1 VKLTDLLNPRR
12 VIVPLAATT
21 LEEGM
26 GLLIDACKADGRV
39 SDPER
44 LDQVI
49 RESWPEDTMSIGPHA
64 WLPHFRT
71 DAVPSLV
78 VALGI
83 AREPMTGRELGTAAL
98 PMILLIVAPPG
109 EAAAYLQTVAAFAR
123 ALARPE
129 VAEQLLAARSA
140 EEVLSL
146 PALRDIELHGQLLV
160 RDIMTARIPAVHPET
175 SLAEAAQLLVS
186 SQMGA
191 VPVVAESGALVGM
204 LSHRELLRYLVPAYV
219 QRITTGEP
227 SPGAG
232 RAKAAPDPQTTP
244 VREAMARNVLCV
256 SEDQSVA
263 EVAQLLASKDVERV
277 PVVEDGI
284 LRGFLTRADI
294 VRKVL
299 GAGGTGGG
307 WAGGSGAA

>member
-1 VKLTDLLNPRR
+1 VRLTDLLSPGR
-12 VIVPLAATT
+12 VIVPLPATT

-26 GLLIDACKADGRV
+26 RLLIEACKADGRV
-39 SDPER
+39 SDPNR
-44 LDQVI
+44 LDEVI
-49 RESWPEDTMSIGPHA
+49 RESWPEDTMTIGPHA

-71 DAVPSLV
+71 DAVPSLI

-83 AREPMTGRELGTAAL
+83 ARQPMTGRALGTAAL

-140 EEVLSL
+140 EEVVSL
-146 PALRDIELHGQLLV
+146 PALREIELPGQLLV
-160 RDIMTARIPAVHPET
+160 RDIMTARIPAVTPET
-175 SLAEAAQLLVS
+175 SLAQAAQLLAG
-186 SQMGA
+186 SQVGA
-191 VPVVAESGALVGM
+191 IPVVTESGALVGI

-219 QRITTGEP
+219 QQVTTGEVTAG
-227 SPGAG
+227 GAKT
-232 RAKAAPDPQTTP
+232 KAVPDPESTP

-256 SEDQSVA
+256 SEEQSVA
-263 EVAQLLASKDVERV
+263 EVAQLLATKEVERV
-277 PVVEDGI
+277 PVVQDGI

-294 VRKVL
+294 VRKLL
-299 GAGGTGGG
+299 GRASGGAY
-307 WAGGSGAA
+307 AGGSGAGS

>member
-1 VKLTDLLNPRR
+1 VRLTDLLSLRR
-12 VIVPLAATT
+12 VIVPLPATT

-26 GLLIDACKADGRV
+26 RLLIEACKADGRV
-39 SDPER
+39 SDPDR
-44 LDQVI
+44 LDEVI

-83 AREPMTGRELGTAAL
+83 ARAPMTGRDLGTAAL

-129 VAEQLLAARSA
+129 VAERLLAAGSA
-140 EEVLSL
+140 EEVLTL
-146 PALRDIELHGQLLV
+146 PNLRDIELQGQLLV
-160 RDIMTARIPAVHPET
+160 RDIMTARIPAVRPET

-186 SQMGA
+186 SQIGA
-191 VPVVAESGALVGM
+191 VPVVAESGELVGM
-204 LSHRELLRYLVPAYV
+204 LSHRELLRYLVPGYV
-219 QRITTGEP
+219 QRMTTGELP
-227 SPGAG
+227 AGAT
-232 RAKAAPDPQTTP
+232 RLKAAADPRSTP

-256 SEDQSVA
+256 SEEQSVA

-277 PVVEDGI
+277 PVVQDGI

-299 GAGGTGGG
+299 GAVK
-307 WAGGSGAA
+307 

>member
-1 VKLTDLLNPRR
+1 VRLTDLLSPRR
-12 VIVPLAATT
+12 VIVPLPATT

-26 GLLIDACKADGRV
+26 RLLIDACKADGRV
-39 SDPER
+39 SDPDR
-44 LDQVI
+44 LDEVI

-129 VAEQLLAARSA
+129 VAEQLLAVASA
-140 EEVLSL
+140 EEVLRLPSL
-146 PALRDIELHGQLLV
+146 REVELQGQLLV
-160 RDIMTARIPAVHPET
+160 RDIMTARIPAVRPET
-175 SLAEAAQLLVS
+175 SLAEAASLLAS
-186 SQMGA
+186 SQIGA
-191 VPVVAESGALVGM
+191 VPVVAQSGELVGM

-219 QRITTGEP
+219 QRMTTGEVP
-227 SPGAG
+227 AATTK
-232 RAKAAPDPQTTP
+232 AKASADPLSTP
-244 VREAMARNVLCV
+244 VREVMARNVLCV
-256 SEDQSVA
+256 SEEESVA

-277 PVVEDGI
+277 PVVQDGI

-299 GAGGTGGG
+299 GAVK
-307 WAGGSGAA
+307 

>member
-1 VKLTDLLNPRR
+1 VKLADLLSARR
-12 VIVPLAATT
+12 VIVPLGAAT

-26 GLLIDACKADGRV
+26 RLLVDACKADGRV
-39 SDPER
+39 RDPDR
-44 LDQVI
+44 LDEVI

-83 AREPMTGRELGTAAL
+83 APEPMTGRQLGAGAL

-123 ALARPE
+123 ALARPD
-129 VAEQLLAARSA
+129 VAEQLLAARSS

-146 PALRDIELHGQLLV
+146 PALREIELQGQLLV

-186 SQMGA
+186 GQIGA
-191 VPVVAESGALVGM
+191 VPVVGESGELVGM

-219 QRITTGEP
+219 QRMTTGEVP
-227 SPGAG
+227 AEGARG
-232 RAKAAPDPQTTP
+232 KAAPDPRSTP

-256 SEDQSVA
+256 SEEQSLA
-263 EVAQLLASKDVERV
+263 EVAQLLATKDVERV
-277 PVVEDGI
+277 PVVQDGI
-284 LRGFLTRADI
+284 LRGLLSRAEI

-299 GAGGTGGG
+299 GAGASGGG
-307 WAGGSGAA
+307 YAGASGAG

>member
-1 VKLTDLLNPRR
+1 MR
-12 VIVPLAATT
+12 
-21 LEEGM
+21 
-26 GLLIDACKADGRV
+26 LLIDACQADGRV
-39 SDPER
+39 SDPHR
-44 LDQVI
+44 LEEVI

-83 AREPMTGRELGTAAL
+83 AREPMSGRELGTAAL

-129 VAEQLLAARSA
+129 VAEQLLAARSS

-146 PALRDIELHGQLLV
+146 PTLRDIELHGQLLV
-160 RDIMTARIPAVHPET
+160 RDIMMARITAVQPET

-191 VPVVAESGALVGM
+191 VPVVAESGELVGM

-219 QRITTGEP
+219 QRMTTGEVP
-227 SPGAG
+227 AGAA
-232 RAKAAPDPQTTP
+232 RVKAAADPRSTP
-244 VREAMARNVLCV
+244 VREVMARNVLCV
-256 SEDQSVA
+256 SEEQSVA

-277 PVVEDGI
+277 PVVQDGI

-299 GAGGTGGG
+299 GAVK
-307 WAGGSGAA
+307 

>member
-1 VKLTDLLNPRR
+1 VRLTDLLSPRR
-12 VIVPLAATT
+12 VIVPLPATT

-26 GLLIDACKADGRV
+26 RLLIEACKADGRV
-39 SDPER
+39 TDPDR
-44 LDQVI
+44 LDEVI

-83 AREPMTGRELGTAAL
+83 ARQPMTGRDLGTAAL

-129 VAEQLLAARSA
+129 VADQLLAVGSA
-140 EEVLSL
+140 EEVLRLPSL
-146 PALRDIELHGQLLV
+146 REVELQGQLLV
-160 RDIMTARIPAVHPET
+160 RDVMTARIPAVRPET
-175 SLAEAAQLLVS
+175 SLAEAASLLLS
-186 SQMGA
+186 SQIGA
-191 VPVVAESGALVGM
+191 VPVVAESGELVGM

-219 QRITTGEP
+219 QRMTTGEVP
-227 SPGAG
+227 VGTTRLKP
-232 RAKAAPDPQTTP
+232 AADPRSTP

-256 SEDQSVA
+256 SEEQSVA

-277 PVVEDGI
+277 PVVQDGI

-299 GAGGTGGG
+299 GAVK
-307 WAGGSGAA
+307 

>member
-1 VKLTDLLNPRR
+1 VKLTDLLSPRR
-12 VIVPLAATT
+12 VIVPLPAAS

-26 GLLIDACKADGRV
+26 RLLVDACKADGRV
-39 SDPER
+39 SDSER
-44 LDQVI
+44 LEQVI

-83 AREPMTGRELGTAAL
+83 AREPMIGRELGATAL

-129 VAEQLLAARSA
+129 LAEQLLRAGSP
-140 EEVLSL
+140 EEVLTL
-146 PALRDIELHGQLLV
+146 PALREVELQGQLLV
-160 RDIMTARIPAVHPET
+160 RDVMSARIRAVHPET
-175 SLAEAAQLLVS
+175 SLAEAAQILVT

-191 VPVVAESGALVGM
+191 VPVIAESGALVGM
-204 LSHRELLRYLVPAYV
+204 LSHRELLRYLVPSYI
-219 QRITTGEP
+219 QRMTAGETP
-227 SPGAG
+227 AAG
-232 RAKAAPDPQTTP
+232 SRAKAAPDPGTTP

-284 LRGFLTRADI
+284 LRGLLTRADI
-294 VRKVL
+294 VQKLL
-299 GAGGTGGG
+299 GGASGG
-307 WAGGSGAA
+307 

>member
-1 VKLTDLLNPRR
+1 VKLTDLLSPRR
-12 VIVPLAATT
+12 VIVPLPATS

-26 GLLIDACKADGRV
+26 RLLVDACHADGRV
-39 SDPER
+39 SDPDR

-49 RESWPEDTMSIGPHA
+49 RESWPEDTMTIGPHA

-83 AREPMTGRELGTAAL
+83 ARAPMVGRELGTTAL

-109 EAAAYLQTVAAFAR
+109 EPAAYLQTVAAFAR
-123 ALARPE
+123 VLARPE
-129 VAEQLLAARSA
+129 LAEQLLRAGSP

-146 PALRDIELHGQLLV
+146 PALHQLELQGQLLV
-160 RDIMTARIPAVHPET
+160 RDIMSTRIAAVHPES
-175 SLAEAAQLLVS
+175 SLAEAARLLVGG
-186 SQMGA
+186 QMGA

-204 LSHRELLRYLVPAYV
+204 LSYRELLRYLVPSYI
-219 QRITTGEP
+219 QLMTTGET
-227 SPGAG
+227 PGAG
-232 RAKAAPDPQTTP
+232 SRAKAAPDPQTTP

-277 PVVEDGI
+277 PVVDDGI
-284 LRGFLTRADI
+284 LRGLLTRADI
-294 VRKVL
+294 VRKL
-299 GAGGTGGG
+299 LEAASGG
-307 WAGGSGAA
+307 

>member
-1 VKLTDLLNPRR
+1 VRLTDLLSPRR
-12 VIVPLAATT
+12 VIVPLPATT

-26 GLLIDACKADGRV
+26 RLLIDACKADGRV
-39 SDPER
+39 SDPDR
-44 LDQVI
+44 LDEVI

-123 ALARPE
+123 VLARPE
-129 VAEQLLAARSA
+129 VAEQLLAVGSA
-140 EEVLSL
+140 EEVLRLPSL
-146 PALRDIELHGQLLV
+146 REVELQGQLLV
-160 RDIMTARIPAVHPET
+160 RDIMTARIPAVRPET
-175 SLAEAAQLLVS
+175 SLAEAASLLAS
-186 SQMGA
+186 SQIGA
-191 VPVVAESGALVGM
+191 VPVVAQSGELVGM

-219 QRITTGEP
+219 QRMTTGEVP
-227 SPGAG
+227 AATTK
-232 RAKAAPDPQTTP
+232 AKASADPLSTP
-244 VREAMARNVLCV
+244 VREVMARNVLCV
-256 SEDQSVA
+256 SEEESVA

-277 PVVEDGI
+277 PVVQDGI

-299 GAGGTGGG
+299 GAVK
-307 WAGGSGAA
+307 

>member
-1 VKLTDLLNPRR
+1 VRLTDLLNTRR
-12 VIVPLAATT
+12 VIVPLPATT

-26 GLLIDACKADGRV
+26 RLLVEACKADGRV

-49 RESWPEDTMSIGPHA
+49 RDSWPEDTMSIGPHA

-71 DAVPSLV
+71 DAVDSLV

-83 AREPMTGRELGTAAL
+83 APEPMTGRELGTAAL

-109 EAAAYLQTVAAFAR
+109 EAAEYLQTVAAFAR

-129 VAEQLLAARSA
+129 VAEQLRAARSS

-146 PALRDIELHGQLLV
+146 RALREIELQGQLLV
-160 RDIMTARIPAVHPET
+160 RDIMTTRIPSVRPET

-186 SQMGA
+186 GQIGA
-191 VPVVAESGALVGM
+191 VPVVAESGELVGM
-204 LSHRELLRYLVPAYV
+204 LSHRELLRYLVPSFI
-219 QRITTGEP
+219 QRMTTGEIP
-227 SPGAG
+227 AG
-232 RAKAAPDPQTTP
+232 TAKAKAIADPRSTP
-244 VREAMARNVLCV
+244 VREAMSRNILCV
-256 SEDQSVA
+256 SEEQSVA

-277 PVVEDGI
+277 PVVQDGM
-284 LRGFLTRADI
+284 LRGFLTRIDI
-294 VRKVL
+294 VRKML
-299 GAGGTGGG
+299 GAVR
-307 WAGGSGAA
+307 SEQ